1 MLFEHL
7 CEHAFGR
14 FRHVMRILKNE
25 LFRAI
30 FIDYDANATLA
41 AAVERRD
48 PRAFCYLPPGTVLP
62 SFDQSVL
69 GVGGGDGKAGTSKA
83 PTGLFGY
90 GVVRVWGW
98 GTRCV
103 GESVLFVETFY
114 HRFRTCHLSL
124 FLVLSAYL

>member
-30 FIDYDANATLA
+30 FIDYDAHATLA
-41 AAVERRD
+41 AAVDKRD

-69 GVGGGDGKAGTSKA
+69 GGGGDALGGGGKAGKA
-83 PTGLFGY
+83 PSGLFGY
-90 GVVRVWGW
+90 GVRVF
-98 GTRCV
+98 CD
-103 GESVLFVETFY
+103 
-114 HRFRTCHLSL
+114 
-124 FLVLSAYL
+124 